1 MKITSFWGGRHG
13 SGKNSRYW
21 NMEMTCT
28 LPSYDGG
35 RTTGMCGNYDGI
47 KSNDKQYITEQ
58 LKSEPDNHQK
68 AFSSPNDL
76 SVNMDFDAQGASGPN
91 HPEVPFG
98 KTNGRY
104 RSIMQCKSGP
114 SAWDVKKHTCFD
126 CGGDR
131 GRSLDGIQT
140 AGPVASTFLE
150 TKSTQTSLLSK
161 RGKPCNTTVPT
172 NGKTDITPPGLVQG
186 CARPTV
192 GHQGFQSYSFCS
204 CGNNKFAATVATT
217 TCKPCCP
224 GNPKAKKGAT
234 AEGCYDCI
242 QDFCGTGSAMMAN
255 TCANAQD
262 GEAENLVD
270 TETDKE
276 IDASRQRSLLHKIAE
291 ENKNE
296 KVTELED
303 EVEVLEAGVAA
314 SRRLF

>member
-1 MKITSFWGGRHG
+1 
-13 SGKNSRYW
+13 
-21 NMEMTCT
+21 
-28 LPSYDGG
+28 
-35 RTTGMCGNYDGI
+35 MCGDYDGI
-47 KSNDKQYITEQ
+47 KSNDANYLSEQ
-58 LKSEPDNHQK
+58 LRTEYSNHGGLLT
-68 AFSSPNDL
+68 ANDM
-76 SVNMDFDAQGASGPN
+76 SVNMDFDAQGASGPS

-98 KTNGRY
+98 KTNTGSMAARTSYHTDPRDGAGRY

-114 SAWDVKKHTCFD
+114 SAWDVKGHTCFD
-126 CGGDR
+126 CAPQTARYHGNTL
-131 GRSLDGIQT
+131 SGIQT

-172 NGKTDITPPGLVQG
+172 NGKTDITPPGLTQG

-262 GEAENLVD
+262 ADAENSAD

-276 IDASRQRSLLHKIAE
+276 IDASREKSLLHKIAE